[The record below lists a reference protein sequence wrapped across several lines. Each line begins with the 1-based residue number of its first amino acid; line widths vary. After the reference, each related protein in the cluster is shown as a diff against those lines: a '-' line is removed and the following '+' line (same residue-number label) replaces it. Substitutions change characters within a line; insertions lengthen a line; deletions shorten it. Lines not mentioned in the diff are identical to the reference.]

1 MTTWYKIARSVGEKK
16 VTTESSVKLI
26 NTNKHF
32 WRRCRG
38 GAIKAL
44 ERKNKQ
50 MHTY

>member
-1 MTTWYKIARSVGEKK
+1 MTAWYKIARSVGEKK

-32 WRRCRG
+32 WRRCQ
-38 GAIKAL
+38 GAVKAL

-50 MHTY
+50 MHTN